1 MNTKLLLLGIIL
13 ISFATATAIPVS
25 TIQFNSGDITSGVLT
40 LSKRGCN
47 YIWDGKVTIKEKT
60 IEYTRNYITYT
71 ETLPAGTYDSKGYVC
86 FDTKIPIG
94 VPTPIKA
101 FRLDI
106 FEDGVWTWKV
116 ESIPSGSKYY
126 EAIRITR
133 TSENT
138 YELVV
143 DNTPDMGISTAIMD
157 TVHGGPLGSQ
167 RIEWDFTAK
176 ILR

>member
-1 MNTKLLLLGIIL
+1 MLSIIL
-13 ISFATATAIPVS
+13 ISFATATAASIS
-25 TIQFNSGDITSGVLT
+25 TIRFTSGDITSDSLK
-40 LSKRGCN
+40 LSKKGCS
-47 YIWDGKVTIKEKT
+47 YIWDGKVKLQSKT
-60 IEYTRNYITYT
+60 IVYTRNNITYT
-71 ETLPAGTYDSKGYVC
+71 EILPAGTYDSKGYVC
-86 FDTKIPIG
+86 FDTKIP
-94 VPTPIKA
+94 VETEAAIKS

-106 FEDGVWTWKV
+106 FENGVWTWKV

-126 EAIRITR
+126 EAIYITR

-143 DNTPDMGISTAIMD
+143 NNAPDMGISTAIMD

-167 RIEWDFTAK
+167 RIEWDFTAT